1 MRTELYA
8 DSRDEWKWS
17 VAVRQAR
24 ETGQSIYWVVML
36 RPTVGQHGNDRA
48 PVAEAL
54 PEVTRFFVQERQH
67 LDEGQP
73 KSLARVTKLCS
84 QLGIEL
90 FSHMEAYPATL
101 GQRGHYIGAIVRALE
116 ARQGH
121 LKHLVLLDPDNG
133 VGKANTDGKQIHLTH
148 LQWVWNSLREGDT
161 LAIVQ
166 FQHRMPDWVAAL
178 QYRVA
183 EMLGISAQ
191 QVRSFPWAN
200 LCLYLIDRP
209 SSRRMSVRGCAGPG
223 SLSISCSE
231 AQ

>member
-24 ETGQSIYWVVML
+24 EASQSIFWVVML
-36 RPTVGQHGNDRA
+36 RATAGQHGQDRN
-48 PVAEAL
+48 PVAGAL
-54 PEVTRFFVQERQH
+54 PEVTRFFAEERQH
-67 LDEGQP
+67 LDAGQP

-90 FSHMEAYPATL
+90 FSDMEAYPASL
-101 GQRGHYIGAIVRALE
+101 AQRGHYFGVIVRALE
-116 ARQGH
+116 ARQAN

-133 VGKANTDGKQIHLTH
+133 IGESDSNGRQVHVTH
-148 LQWVWNSLREGDT
+148 LRRVWDALRKGDT

-166 FQHRMPDWVAAL
+166 FNHHLEDWVTVL
-178 QYRVA
+178 RNRVA
-183 EMLGISAQ
+183 QVLGVEAQ

-200 LCLYLIDRP
+200 LCLYLVDR
-209 SSRRMSVRGCAGPG
+209 
-223 SLSISCSE
+223 
-231 AQ
+231 